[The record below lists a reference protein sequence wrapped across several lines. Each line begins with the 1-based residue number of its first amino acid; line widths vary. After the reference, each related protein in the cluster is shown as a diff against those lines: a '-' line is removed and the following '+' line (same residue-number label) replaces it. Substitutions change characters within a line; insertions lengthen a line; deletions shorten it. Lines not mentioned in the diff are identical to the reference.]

1 MRRNFG
7 RLQFLSERKGA
18 RVTAAVLLPIL
29 CVGLLSFGIRS
40 LTQGNTLGSDFY
52 VFYLAGK
59 SIQNYENPYSG
70 ELEKQAQL
78 SIYKR
83 LARPGEDALGFAYPP
98 YALLPVFPLLLLH
111 FEEAQAIWMAVCI
124 LLMMTAVF
132 VSGPRVPV
140 WIILSILCLYPVSFG
155 LILGN
160 FAIPIAAILLIAYS
174 LITGSKPLGVASQLA
189 VGMLLAW
196 ITCKPQFSGLFVIA
210 LLLFSFQR
218 RYSWVIHSFLFS
230 ASLFILLSFLLL
242 PEWPAL
248 LADQLAR
255 YSRYNHTW
263 LMVTFFAMQFFS
275 ANTSIRLTILAVIL
289 LFMASIWIFK
299 IWKQEKI
306 NDLTL
311 FSWVALIA
319 FLIHPRGKSY
329 EQIIYLI
336 PMILWVAQHPSPRSW
351 KVHLFWFGTLLF
363 LAITS
368 ALSTVPGR
376 PDSLIEWPLAVF
388 IFWFGWFFLKSQG
401 KIPGA
406 SRL

>member
-1 MRRNFG
+1 
-7 RLQFLSERKGA
+7 
-18 RVTAAVLLPIL
+18 
-29 CVGLLSFGIRS
+29 
-40 LTQGNTLGSDFY
+40 
-52 VFYLAGK
+52 
-59 SIQNYENPYSG
+59 
-70 ELEKQAQL
+70 
-78 SIYKR
+78 
-83 LARPGEDALGFAYPP
+83 
-98 YALLPVFPLLLLH
+98 
-111 FEEAQAIWMAVCI
+111 
-124 LLMMTAVF
+124 
-132 VSGPRVPV
+132 V
-140 WIILSILCLYPVSFG
+140 WIILSILFLYPVSFG

-230 ASLFILLSFLLL
+230 AGLFILLSFLLL

-351 KVHLFWFGTLLF
+351 KVNLFWFGTLLF

-388 IFWFGWFFLKSQG
+388 IVWFGWFFLKSQG